1 MANLS
6 EIERQKF
13 ERLFSMGG
21 GYVMQ
26 FSDWSFSSFFRQDIG
41 VDIYTDRFAIN
52 GTSKAKRLRTFWEI
66 ETCENV
72 GKALDELLKTW
83 RFQNEEG
90 SDTKLD
96 QLYGE
101 CCIIAARLLGKNAG
115 KDDPEEFLGR
125 ILQHIS
131 FNDLNIRPQLA
142 PVLEA
147 RFLEMTRCAEANLPL
162 SAIFLCGSIL
172 EGMLLSVAMDN
183 PAEFNSANAAP
194 RDKDNSVRKFQDWPL
209 ASLIDVSCEVGI
221 LREDAKRF
229 SQELRGFRNYIH
241 PHLQMASG
249 FKPDIYT
256 ARLCSQ
262 ALRVAIIGIK
272 ENNASPPGIPKNKP

>member
-1 MANLS
+1 MSNLS
-6 EIERQKF
+6 EIERQMFDK
-13 ERLFSMGG
+13 LFNMGG

-26 FSDWSFSSFFRQDIG
+26 FSDRSFASFFRQDIG
-41 VDIYTDRFAIN
+41 VDIYTDRFAVN

-66 ETCENV
+66 ETRENV
-72 GKALDELLKTW
+72 GRALDELLKTW

-90 SDTKLD
+90 QDAKLD
-96 QLYGE
+96 RLYNE
-101 CCIIAARLLGKNAG
+101 CCKIAAKLLGKKAG
-115 KDDPEEFLGR
+115 KDDPAEFLGR
-125 ILQHIS
+125 VLERIS
-131 FNDLNIRPQLA
+131 FNELNIRPQLA
-142 PVLEA
+142 PILEA
-147 RFLEMTRCAEANLPL
+147 RFLEMTKCEEAKLPF

-172 EGMLLSVAMDN
+172 EGILLSIALDN
-183 PAEFNSANAAP
+183 PAEFNAANAAP
-194 RDKDNSVRKFQDWPL
+194 RERDNSVKKFQHWSL

-229 SQELRGFRNYIH
+229 SQELREFRNYIH

-249 FKPDIYT
+249 FTPDINT

-272 ENNASPPGIPKNKP
+272 ENKAKPPMIPNK